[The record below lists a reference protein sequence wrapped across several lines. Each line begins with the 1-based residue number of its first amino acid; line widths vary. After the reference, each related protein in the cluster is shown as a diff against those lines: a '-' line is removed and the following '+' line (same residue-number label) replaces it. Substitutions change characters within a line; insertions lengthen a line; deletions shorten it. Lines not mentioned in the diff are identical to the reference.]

1 MLSRVADALFWLS
14 RYTERAE
21 NNARMLDV
29 NLQLMLDVHPLAN
42 HQHWE
47 PIIFSLEDTKL
58 FNKRYPEITGDA
70 VVDFVT
76 FERKNPNSIYSC
88 IATARENARTVREQ
102 ISVEMWEQINR
113 MYQNSTYEF
122 FKWILESSHLFQGVT
137 DATMAHDEGWEFIR
151 LGMFLER
158 ADRTSRILDIKYHI
172 LLPSG
177 EQIGGNVDT
186 LQWMAVLKSCS
197 ALEPYRKHY
206 RGQVVP
212 WKVVEFLVKNQTFPR
227 SIVFCVDSL
236 DYSIHEITGVD
247 RGDFQ
252 YKVEAER
259 LSGRLLADL
268 SFVTIDEIFRTGL
281 HEYLDRMQGRLI
293 EITKAIYK
301 EFCEWL
307 EKEDQDD
314 GEQEETQPTQLQEQR
329 T

>member
-1 MLSRVADALFWLS
+1 MYLFFS
-14 RYTERAE
+14 SGA
-21 NNARMLDV
+21 AKRM
-29 NLQLMLDVHPLAN
+29 
-42 HQHWE
+42 
-47 PIIFSLEDTKL
+47 F
-58 FNKRYPEITGDA
+58 
-70 VVDFVT
+70 
-76 FERKNPNSIYSC
+76 
-88 IATARENARTVREQ
+88 
-102 ISVEMWEQINR
+102 
-113 MYQNSTYEF
+113 QNSTYEF
-122 FKWILESSHLFQGVT
+122 FKWILEGSHLFQGVT
-137 DATMAHDEGWEFIR
+137 DATMSHDEGWEFIR

-186 LQWMAVLKSCS
+186 VQWMAVLKSCS

-236 DYSIHEITGVD
+236 DHSLHKITGVD

-259 LSGRLLADL
+259 LSGKLLADL
-268 SFVTIDEIFRTGL
+268 CFVTIDEIFRTGL

-307 EKEDQDD
+307 DEDQEEDQEP
-314 GEQEETQPTQLQEQR
+314 EQIQPSQLQEQSS
-329 T
+329 